1 MTTTSNLGL
10 TIYSEASGSATTF
23 LNFRLAVAGLTSNM
37 SLIDTFAGWTSA
49 SITTIRSLS
58 VHTASLS
65 YISANYFEGNVTT
78 ITGYTTNLLINLKL
92 NAGITGA
99 TTVNINSYGNKVL
112 KKIDVNGSLVDLESG
127 DLKINRYYSFIYNG
141 TYFIFMGSQ
150 IGDQVSISGSSN
162 RLVSIS
168 ASGILVDSGVSASSI
183 YQTGDEINISGSSN
197 RLVSISASGILIDSG
212 ISASSITT
220 TGISGS
226 RTFYSASA
234 AGGAVTT
241 LNTIDMTNGTI
252 TSWTQT

>member
-10 TIYSEASGSATTF
+10 SVYSEASGSATTF

-49 SITTIRSLS
+49 STATNRSLS

-65 YISANYFEGNVTT
+65 YISANYYEGTVAT

-92 NAGITGA
+92 NTSITGA
-99 TTVNINSYGNKVL
+99 TTININAYGNKVL
-112 KKIDVNGSLVDLESG
+112 KKIDIYGSLVDLESG
-127 DLKINRYYSFIYNG
+127 DLKVNRYYLFIYNG
-141 TYFIFMGSQ
+141 TYFVFVGSQ

-168 ASGILVDSGVSASSI
+168 GSGV
-183 YQTGDEINISGSSN
+183 
-197 RLVSISASGILIDSG
+197 LVDSG
-212 ISASSITT
+212 ISASSIIT

-226 RTFYSASA
+226 ITFYSASA

-241 LNTIDMTNGTI
+241 LNTVNMSGGVIV
-252 TSWTQT
+252 SWNQT